1 MGSPAQ
7 PGTSPFQVLAW
18 LLFTGFD
25 VLILIYVIAL
35 PIAQPQNWDFL
46 TIDRDVV
53 AYIGTTIILLGMI
66 SVGFGILTI
75 AISTMGFRSGD
86 RAWYAFWFFPLFFLF
101 AVPSTWPGIAWIP
114 IMVLSIVALLISFRK
129 IFTNQE
135 IG

>member
-75 AISTMGFRSGD
+75 AISTTGFRSGD
-86 RAWYAFWFFPLFFLF
+86 RAWYAFGFSHCFSCLQFP
-101 AVPSTWPGIAWIP
+101 PPGLGSHGYQSW
-114 IMVLSIVALLISFRK
+114 SCRLLRC
-129 IFTNQE
+129 
-135 IG
+135 